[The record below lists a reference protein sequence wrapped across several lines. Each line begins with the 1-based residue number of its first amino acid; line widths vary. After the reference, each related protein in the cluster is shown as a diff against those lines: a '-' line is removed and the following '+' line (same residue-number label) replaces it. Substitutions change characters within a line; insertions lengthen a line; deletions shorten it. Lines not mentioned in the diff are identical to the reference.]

1 MHYFGLSPI
10 YRKHIIDDARADTLA
25 WSNRYNTNDKDFVE
39 ATFLRY
45 LSRGL
50 NKFHKKVNITTGV
63 ALQTYQDI
71 TLQRIEDYY
80 EEEFNKQL
88 QRINYKE
95 SPYWL

>member
-1 MHYFGLSPI
+1 MVW
-10 YRKHIIDDARADTLA
+10 T
-25 WSNRYNTNDKDFVE
+25 NRYNTDDKDFIE

-50 NKFHKKVNITTGV
+50 NNVCKKVNVSTGV
-63 ALQTYQDI
+63 ALQTYQNI

-80 EEEFNKQL
+80 EKEFNEQL
-88 QRINYKE
+88 QRINYKD

>member
-1 MHYFGLSPI
+1 MVW
-10 YRKHIIDDARADTLA
+10 T
-25 WSNRYNTNDKDFVE
+25 NRYNTNDKDFIE

-50 NKFHKKVNITTGV
+50 NNVCKKVNVSTGV
-63 ALQTYQDI
+63 ALQTYQNI

-88 QRINYKE
+88 QRITYKE

>member
-1 MHYFGLSPI
+1 MHYFGLSP
-10 YRKHIIDDARADTLA
+10 RFRQQIIDEARADTLA
-25 WSNRYNTNDKDFVE
+25 WTNRYNTDDKDFVE
-39 ATFLRY
+39 ATFLKY

-50 NKFHKKVNITTGV
+50 NTLHKKINFTNSA

-80 EEEFNKQL
+80 EEEFNEQL